1 MVEVVG
7 LEEGLC
13 VCECRSC
20 VCEVLGDA
28 ELLYLALGLC
38 CPHRRLPG
46 PTFLVGVESWLK
58 VPLISAGIVSTI
70 VFTH

>member
-1 MVEVVG
+1 MVEVE
-7 LEEGLC
+7 LEESLS
-13 VCECRSC
+13 VCECVC

-46 PTFLVGVESWLK
+46 PPFLVGVESWLK
-58 VPLISAGIVSTI
+58 DPSLVLA
-70 VFTH
+70 